1 MATNPTTNFLQ
12 QFQTLVLNTA
22 RKAFASWLIASTPA
36 LVSLVQKNYGVALG
50 VEVAAILSGLGVYQ
64 VANKPD
70 PSKGFGPN
78 GEPPHS

>member
-1 MATNPTTNFLQ
+1 MSTPKTRAFLLQ
-12 QFQTLVLNTA
+12 AKMLLLNTA
-22 RKAFASWLIASTPA
+22 RKAFTSWLIASVPA
-36 LVSLVQKNYGVALG
+36 LLTLIQKNYGVAIG